1 MSTRS
6 RSIARK
12 PRPPHRR
19 PAPRRNAG
27 REDASRI
34 QWDRL
39 GRIALVAAVFGLC
52 LLYVGPVYN
61 LATTYRNAS
70 EVKAEFHRVQAEN
83 ERLQRLAKRA
93 RSEAVL
99 RSEARRQGMIVPG
112 EQAYVVNGLNR

>member
-1 MSTRS
+1 MSARS
-6 RSIARK
+6 RSIARNS
-12 PRPPHRR
+12 RPPRRR

-27 REDASRI
+27 QEGAGRI

-61 LATTYRNAS
+61 LATTYRNAG

-83 ERLQRLAKRA
+83 ERLQRLADRA
-93 RSEAVL
+93 KSAAVL

>member
-1 MSTRS
+1 VSARS
-6 RSIARK
+6 RSIARNS
-12 PRPPHRR
+12 RPPRRR
-19 PAPRRNAG
+19 PAPRRDAG
-27 REDASRI
+27 KRDSDRI
-34 QWDRL
+34 QWDKL

-61 LATTYRNAS
+61 LATTYRNAG

-83 ERLQRLAKRA
+83 ERLQRLADRA

-112 EQAYVVNGLNR
+112 ERAYVVNGLSR